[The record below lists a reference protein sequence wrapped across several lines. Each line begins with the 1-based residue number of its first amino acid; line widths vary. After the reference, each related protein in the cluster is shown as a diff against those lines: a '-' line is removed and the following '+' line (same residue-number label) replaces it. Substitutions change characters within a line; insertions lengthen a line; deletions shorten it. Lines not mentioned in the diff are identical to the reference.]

1 VFRRQAWIA
10 IFLLAA
16 SASVLGGCEN
26 QDARPIATMQ
36 AMAESHLPPFPGAT
50 LISTGSMPWKQS
62 LELGTTG
69 AYVTRT
75 FGTDADESAVIA
87 YYQTQLQPLGWTRG
101 CSVCDVWQK
110 PGYEFRIDQEYVGSH
125 PEYRPYPLV
134 FSEVLSQ
141 ETSVSP
147 PPASGAP

>member
-1 VFRRQAWIA
+1 
-10 IFLLAA
+10 
-16 SASVLGGCEN
+16 
-26 QDARPIATMQ
+26 MQ

-75 FGTDADESAVIA
+75 FGTDAEDSVVIA

-101 CSVCDVWQK
+101 CSVCDVWTK
-110 PGYEFRIDQEYVGSH
+110 DGYHFRIDVLSPSSLTSSEQGH
-125 PEYRPYPLV
+125 RLV
-134 FSEVLSQ
+134 FTEVLSQ